1 MQKSGKTSTSPA
13 EEPWYMVIPFP
24 SVAIHRP
31 DDFVVV
37 LGEQQHLRARPA
49 LHIGRVFI
57 TATQL
62 GKGCCI

>member
-1 MQKSGKTSTSPA
+1 
-13 EEPWYMVIPFP
+13 MVIPFP

-31 DDFVVV
+31 DDFVVL
-37 LGEQQHLRARPA
+37 LGEQQHLRVHPA